1 MDKQLEKQLGTLEG
15 LLQDLMQ
22 AHVHLLELLEE
33 KRSAMKHAKHDEM
46 AQVCQREN
54 EQIRKISDMEK
65 QRLQLVADITLLVE
79 PGAKEPMKLLQLAD
93 RLPEPWRGRILVF
106 RHQLQQKMQATQKQA
121 RTTQQATM
129 QLMKHMTGMMQKVTA
144 ACTGSAAYG
153 AKGAPSNQTRISTF
167 SMTA

>member
-54 EQIRKISDMEK
+54 EQIRKISDMENS
-65 QRLQLVADITLLVE
+65 VCNSSPI
-79 PGAKEPMKLLQLAD
+79 
-93 RLPEPWRGRILVF
+93 
-106 RHQLQQKMQATQKQA
+106 
-121 RTTQQATM
+121 
-129 QLMKHMTGMMQKVTA
+129 
-144 ACTGSAAYG
+144 
-153 AKGAPSNQTRISTF
+153 
-167 SMTA
+167 